1 MSENERDHA
10 FENLLIYL
18 KNNRGF
24 DFTGYKRSSLE
35 RRVSRRMSEVRVD
48 SFEAYQD
55 YLEVHPRE
63 FEFLFNTILINVTAF
78 FRDRPAWDYLAAEI
92 VPRILKAREPGE
104 DIRVWSAGCAS
115 GEEAYSVAM
124 VLAEALGLEEARRR
138 GKIYATDVDE
148 VALTQARQ
156 GVYSAKEVE
165 SVPERLLEKY
175 FLHVGGG
182 YLFDHD
188 LRRNL
193 VFGRHDL
200 MQDAPISRLDLLVCR
215 NTLIYF
221 NREAQKRIVAN
232 FHFALRDTGYL
243 FLGKAEMLL
252 TYADL
257 FAPEDV
263 KHRVFGKMVPG
274 RPRRELLTLGEV
286 EQAEDGIPEAT
297 DGFAQLQQMAF
308 ATTAAAQVV
317 VDRDGILMLANDRA
331 RTDFGVDV
339 RDLGRPFQD
348 LQVSYRPLE
357 LRSLIDRVRDT
368 GRAFHV
374 EDVERSLPEGESE
387 FLDVHVAPLKGSGGR
402 WLGIAV
408 SFVDVTQ
415 RHRLRDELKHAKQ
428 ETETAYEELQSTNE
442 ELETSNEEL
451 QSTVEELQTT
461 NEELQSTNE
470 EMETLNEELQSTN
483 EELQTMNDE
492 LSQRTTEADR
502 AKAFLESVVAS
513 LDAGVVAVGR
523 DFKVLLWNN
532 RAEELW
538 GLRAEEVLGCNLMD
552 LDIGL
557 PVEELRKPLE
567 QTLVKGTEA
576 EVKETVL
583 EAINRRGKPIHLRVT
598 PTLRLGSKGEVEG
611 LVLWMAQ
618 GEG

>member
-1 MSENERDHA
+1 LQEAA
-10 FENLLIYL
+10 FE
-18 KNNRGF
+18 
-24 DFTGYKRSSLE
+24 TAS
-35 RRVSRRMSEVRVD
+35 VS
-48 SFEAYQD
+48 
-55 YLEVHPRE
+55 
-63 FEFLFNTILINVTAF
+63 
-78 FRDRPAWDYLAAEI
+78 
-92 VPRILKAREPGE
+92 
-104 DIRVWSAGCAS
+104 
-115 GEEAYSVAM
+115 
-124 VLAEALGLEEARRR
+124 
-138 GKIYATDVDE
+138 
-148 VALTQARQ
+148 
-156 GVYSAKEVE
+156 
-165 SVPERLLEKY
+165 
-175 FLHVGGG
+175 
-182 YLFDHD
+182 
-188 LRRNL
+188 
-193 VFGRHDL
+193 
-200 MQDAPISRLDLLVCR
+200 
-215 NTLIYF
+215 
-221 NREAQKRIVAN
+221 
-232 FHFALRDTGYL
+232 
-243 FLGKAEMLL
+243 
-252 TYADL
+252 
-257 FAPEDV
+257 
-263 KHRVFGKMVPG
+263 
-274 RPRRELLTLGEV
+274 
-286 EQAEDGIPEAT
+286 
-297 DGFAQLQQMAF
+297 QL
-308 ATTAAAQVV
+308 V
-317 VDRDGILMLANDRA
+317 VDRDGILVLANDRA
-331 RTDFGVDV
+331 RADLGLDS

-357 LRSLIDRVRDT
+357 LRSLIDQVRED
-368 GRAFHV
+368 GRTIQV
-374 EDVERSLPEGESE
+374 EDVERTLLDGKTI
-387 FLDVHVAPLKGSGGR
+387 FLDACVAPLRDAGRR
-402 WLGIAV
+402 WLGVAI
-408 SFVDVTQ
+408 SFLDVTQ
-415 RHRLRDELKHAKQ
+415 RHHLHDELERSKQ
-428 ETETAYEELQSTNE
+428 EVETAYEELQSTNE
-442 ELETSNEEL
+442 ELETSNEEM